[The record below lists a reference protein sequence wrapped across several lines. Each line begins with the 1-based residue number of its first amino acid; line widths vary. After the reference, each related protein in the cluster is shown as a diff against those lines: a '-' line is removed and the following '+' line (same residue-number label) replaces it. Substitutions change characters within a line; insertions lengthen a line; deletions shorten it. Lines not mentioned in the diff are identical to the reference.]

1 MRGENKMF
9 KLEEN
14 KKIGVHLSKLIDE
27 KFDSKRQFCIA
38 YIKADGRIINNVK
51 NHFMLI
57 FNR

>member
-1 MRGENKMF
+1 MF

-38 YIKADGRIINNVK
+38 YIKVDGRIINNVK